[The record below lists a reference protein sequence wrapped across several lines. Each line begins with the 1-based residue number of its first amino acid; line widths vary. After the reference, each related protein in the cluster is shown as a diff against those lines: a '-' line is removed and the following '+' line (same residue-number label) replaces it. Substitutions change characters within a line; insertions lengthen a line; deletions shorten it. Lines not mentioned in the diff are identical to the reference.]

1 MKYKVRGQKK
11 VCMSLSYTEHL
22 LILASTVTGC
32 VSISDFTSLVRIP
45 VVIASSPA
53 AIKNCVITAEIKK
66 YNSIIN
72 KYKKKHDK
80 IVLLA
85 KTKLNTIEVLISK
98 VLINSSISY
107 EEFFSVNKVLREYDD
122 IKEEMKNSNYK

>member
-1 MKYKVRGQKK
+1 M
-11 VCMSLSYTEHL
+11 
-22 LILASTVTGC
+22 
-32 VSISDFTSLVRIP
+32 
-45 VVIASSPA
+45 VIASSPA

-122 IKEEMKNSNYK
+122 IKEEMKTSNHK

>member
-1 MKYKVRGQKK
+1 
-11 VCMSLSYTEHL
+11 MSLSYTEHL

-72 KYKKKHDK
+72 KHRKKHDK

-122 IKEEMKNSNYK
+122 IKEEMKTSNHK

>member
-1 MKYKVRGQKK
+1 
-11 VCMSLSYTEHL
+11 MSLSYTEHL

-45 VVIASSPA
+45 VVIASSLA

-72 KYKKKHDK
+72 KHRKKHDK

-85 KTKLNTIEVLISK
+85 KTKLNTIEGLISK
-98 VLINSSISY
+98 VLINSSIRWGIFLSKQ
-107 EEFFSVNKVLREYDD
+107 SAKR
-122 IKEEMKNSNYK
+122 IWWYKRRNQIF